1 MKAARFPGGNR
12 IAIAEVAPPAPGP
25 GEVRLRV
32 LACALCG
39 SDLRPLAA
47 GWPVTPGH
55 EILGRVEQPGHP
67 WHGRRALVYIPVF
80 CGACPDCAAGRTHLC
95 RNATDLMGWQRDGGY
110 AEALAVPGQCL
121 LEVPEDIP
129 DRLAP
134 LLLDAIGTTGHGLRL
149 ARRLVPRGSLLLIGA
164 GPIGL
169 GALLVAKGMGYGPL
183 FVVEPGDFR
192 AEFAASL
199 GATRLAPE
207 EARARRFELAVE
219 ASGKDAGRQLA
230 FESVA
235 AGGAILQFGESDA
248 WTIAENRAIR
258 RKDFCMLRSFYF
270 PKADH
275 AANIALLR
283 AGRAAYERLVDAA
296 AGFDGLQAL
305 FDGFRA
311 GRHLKPVFVP

>member
-1 MKAARFPGGNR
+1 MKAARFLGENR
-12 IAIAEVAPPAPGP
+12 IAIAEVAPPAPKP

-32 LACALCG
+32 LNCALCG
-39 SDLRPLAA
+39 SDLRPLRA

-55 EILGRVEQPGHP
+55 EILGRVEQPGHA

-80 CGACPDCAAGRTHLC
+80 CGACPDCAAGRTHIC

-110 AEALAVPGQCL
+110 AEALAVPEQCL
-121 LEVPEDIP
+121 LDVPDDIP

-149 ARRLVPRGSLLLIGA
+149 ARRIVPAGSVLLVGA

-169 GALLVAKGMGYGPL
+169 GALLVARGMGYRPL
-183 FVVEPGDFR
+183 FVVEPGERR
-192 AEFAASL
+192 AAFAASL

-207 EARARRFELAVE
+207 EALARRFDLVIE
-219 ASGKDAGRQLA
+219 ASGKDPGRQMA

-235 AGGAILQFGESDA
+235 AGGAILQLGESDA
-248 WTIAENRAIR
+248 WTIAENKAIR
-258 RKDFCMLRSFYF
+258 RKDFAMLRSFYF
-270 PKADH
+270 PKGDH

-283 AGRAAYERLVDAA
+283 AGRADYERLVDAE
-296 AGFDGLQAL
+296 AGFEGLQDL
-305 FDGFRA
+305 FDAFRR
-311 GRHLKPVFVP
+311 GERLKPIFTP